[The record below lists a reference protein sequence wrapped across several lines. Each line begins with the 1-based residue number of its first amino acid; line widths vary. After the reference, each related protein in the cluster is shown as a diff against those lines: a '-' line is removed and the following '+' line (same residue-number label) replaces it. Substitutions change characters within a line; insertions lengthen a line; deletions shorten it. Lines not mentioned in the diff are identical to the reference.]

1 MNDKLIENEKKIFD
15 AIQELKDSIF
25 GLNQSYA
32 DFCYQYSAEY
42 GYTLD
47 QSKLESFAQ
56 SLSET
61 AKQVK
66 HYEGAFEPVLPLFF
80 RMSIM
85 FLAAACNP
93 SDWLFVS
100 IRKLGN
106 TVYKANTEEK
116 SVFDIMVEDSSKYLD
131 EYFEDNIFRTTY
143 EQFSD
148 AISNVDMTNFGQ
160 CTKRALERFIDD
172 NNLNTLNDDV
182 ATQNIIS
189 RMQRT
194 SVMIARDI
202 QRKSR
207 FQG

>member
-1 MNDKLIENEKKIFD
+1 MNDKQIENEKKIFD

-47 QSKLESFAQ
+47 QLKIESFAQ
-56 SLSET
+56 ALSET
-61 AKQVK
+61 AMQVK
-66 HYEGAFEPVLPLFF
+66 YYEGAFEPVLPVFF

-116 SVFDIMVEDSSKYLD
+116 SIFDIMVEDSSKYLD
-131 EYFEDNIFRTTY
+131 EYFEGNVFWEIY
-143 EQFSD
+143 KQFSD
-148 AISNVDMTNFGQ
+148 LISNVDLTNFGQ
-160 CTKRALERFIDD
+160 CVKRALERFIDD
-172 NNLNTLNDDV
+172 NNLNTLNDDA
-182 ATQNIIS
+182 ATQNIVS
-189 RMQRT
+189 RMRRT